1 MFKKILRNA
10 MDETTFYSRY
20 KTMRKRERELLRE
33 HKQLEKAFRN
43 DDDFIEAS
51 IRLEIAG
58 KKLNEI
64 AKEKCFV

>member
-1 MFKKILRNA
+1 MKNEKIYTEYKK
-10 MDETTFYSRY
+10 
-20 KTMRKRERELLRE
+20 MRKIERELLRE

-51 IRLEIAG
+51 IRFEIAG

>member
-1 MFKKILRNA
+1 MKNEKIYTEYKK
-10 MDETTFYSRY
+10 
-20 KTMRKRERELLRE
+20 MRKRERELLRE